1 MNDYNAKQFQ
11 RIEAYTRE
19 LEQIPLEEFRTSA
32 EARATFMKIIKH
44 YGETYV
50 NDFEWIV
57 QEIGICQDSLY
68 EVKYLNLDPAT
79 YNPQYEK
86 FIVAGKAAIE
96 RFAKCFPAA
105 MEIVLD
111 GTHKEID
118 DLDLEHF
125 YKPDAERT
133 LEALQEDL
141 TPRPDP
147 WNTE

>member
-1 MNDYNAKQFQ
+1 MNEFNAKQFQ
-11 RIEAYTRE
+11 RIEAYTHE

-44 YGETYV
+44 YCETHE

-57 QEIGICQDSLY
+57 EEIRMCQDSLC
-68 EVKYLNLDPAT
+68 EVKYLKLDPAT
-79 YNPQYEK
+79 HTMHYIE

-118 DLDLEHF
+118 DLDLEYF
-125 YKPDAERT
+125 YKPCAERT